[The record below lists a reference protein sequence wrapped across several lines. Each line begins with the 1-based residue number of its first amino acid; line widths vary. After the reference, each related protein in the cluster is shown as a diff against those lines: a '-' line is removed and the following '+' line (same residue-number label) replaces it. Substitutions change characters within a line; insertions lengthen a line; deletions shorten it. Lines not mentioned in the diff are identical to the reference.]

1 MCRPRA
7 KNPGDNMPA
16 MRVKDYIVLSMVRYW
31 CFIRYPRV
39 SHRTFRRSGVAPN
52 PARPVT
58 DVDKFLWRKIFDHNP
73 LFTMACDKLAAKNYA
88 LSKCPGLKTAKVL
101 WSGDDPTMIPADLL
115 SGSVVVKANHG
126 SNWNVMVH
134 NGEYDRAA
142 LRERASDWVG
152 RQYGRSFGEWGYK
165 NARRCLFVEGMLV
178 EDGEPARTEYN
189 FHVSGGQVGH
199 VYVTR
204 RREQGGNQ
212 WCCFDRDGRVF
223 LEPADRNDRWV
234 ELDPPATFD
243 RMRDSAE
250 TLAAPFDH
258 MRCDFYELD
267 GEIYFSELTTY
278 PQSGKGLNDLRLVAL
293 LNANW
298 DLRKSWFL
306 TTRQTGWRKMYGV
319 ALRKWLDDGRL
330 A

>member
-1 MCRPRA
+1 MWRPRA
-7 KNPGDNMPA
+7 ESLGDIMSA
-16 MRVKDYIVLSMVRYW
+16 TRVRDRIILSMVRYW

-73 LFTMACDKLAAKNYA
+73 LFTMACDKLAAKKYA
-88 LSKCPGLKTAKVL
+88 LSKCPGLKTAEVL
-101 WSGDDPTMIPADLL
+101 WIGDDPSEIPADMLA
-115 SGSVVVKANHG
+115 GSVVVKANHG
-126 SNWNVMVH
+126 SSWNVMVH
-134 NGEYDRAA
+134 KGAVDRAA
-142 LRERASDWVG
+142 LRERASNWVG

-165 NARRCLFVEGMLV
+165 NARRCLFVEEMLV
-178 EDGEPARTEYN
+178 EDGEPARSEFK
-189 FHVSGGQVGH
+189 FHVSGGRTGY

-204 RREQGGNQ
+204 RGEQGSNQ
-212 WCCFDRDGRVF
+212 WCCLDRDGRVF
-223 LEPADRNDRWV
+223 QDPIDRDDRWT
-234 ELDPPATFD
+234 ELDPPASFD
-243 RMRDSAE
+243 RMCDFAE

-278 PQSGKGLNDLRLVAL
+278 PQSGKGLNDPRLVEL
-293 LNANW
+293 RNANW

-306 TTRQTGWRKMYGV
+306 TTR
-319 ALRKWLDDGRL
+319 
-330 A
+330 